1 MFQRQCQEH
10 SCANKSKG
18 ESKYPTYEQYTKER
32 GEWFCLW
39 VSYRAYCSYEPGGK
53 NGADSREYTDRKM
66 TQNMIAQLSHR
77 SPHIMAA
84 PRAAAMIAT
93 PL

>member
-1 MFQRQCQEH
+1 
-10 SCANKSKG
+10 
-18 ESKYPTYEQYTKER
+18 
-32 GEWFCLW
+32 
-39 VSYRAYCSYEPGGK
+39 
-53 NGADSREYTDRKM
+53 M